1 MADVT
6 LGLGEWEG
14 AGGGLK
20 GHMECSLDVFDV
32 AGAERF
38 TSSFKVPSAWPC
50 LIYFQRHC
58 CLSEVAS
65 WNKPWQV
72 CSRNSNHSVNWAVC
86 ARGILEDLSTSKGST
101 AKA

>member
-1 MADVT
+1 MADVN

-38 TSSFKVPSAWPC
+38 TSSFKVPSRLAC
-50 LIYFQRHC
+50 SFHFQRHC
-58 CLSEVAS
+58 CISEVQSWRESLAS
-65 WNKPWQV
+65 LLLQF
-72 CSRNSNHSVNWAVC
+72 
-86 ARGILEDLSTSKGST
+86 E
-101 AKA
+101 

>member
-1 MADVT
+1 MRADSLPDDLQDGHEAPSMADVN

-38 TSSFKVPSAWPC
+38 TSSFKVPIC
-50 LIYFQRHC
+50 LASC
-58 CLSEVAS
+58 C
-65 WNKPWQV
+65 
-72 CSRNSNHSVNWAVC
+72 
-86 ARGILEDLSTSKGST
+86 
-101 AKA
+101 